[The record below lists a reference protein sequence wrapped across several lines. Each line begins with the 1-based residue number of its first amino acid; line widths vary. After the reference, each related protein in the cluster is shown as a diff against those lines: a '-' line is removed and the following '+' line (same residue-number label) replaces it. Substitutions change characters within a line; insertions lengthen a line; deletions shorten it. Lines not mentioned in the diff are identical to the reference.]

1 MGRIDGQ
8 DSLITPSD
16 HQSQL
21 NPYPCPLI
29 TSGAIVSHA
38 VRGSLPMYELVLVV
52 SSFGVHYGWE
62 SRARADDPACR
73 WLPAMGTDDLAR
85 GQQAVHSR

>member
-1 MGRIDGQ
+1 VGKEVSRG

-29 TSGAIVSHA
+29 TSGAGVSGCQG
-38 VRGSLPMYELVLVV
+38 GSLPMYELVLIV
-52 SSFGVHYGWE
+52 SLSEVEYGWG
-62 SRARADDPACR
+62 SGGKGS
-73 WLPAMGTDDLAR
+73 WF
-85 GQQAVHSR
+85 SS